1 MRTILILPLIFAL
14 GGCGGS
20 SGHGRVEI
28 VAGENVYGD
37 VAQQI
42 GGRYVHVTSILTS
55 PDADPHLYT
64 PKPSTI
70 LPIAKARIVIR
81 NGLGYDAFMDR
92 LLAAANAKD
101 QQVIVAG
108 TTQENPH
115 VWYDPAV
122 VRRVAVALRNALESV
137 DPTHSGAYAAG
148 TRRFLANGVEP
159 VERAERSLRAALSG
173 APVAYTE
180 PVPGYMLDRAGLRNL
195 APPAFTRAIEDGSEP
210 TPNAVGA
217 MLALIRNH
225 RVRALLYNAQAASP
239 ITIRM
244 RTAARAAGI
253 PVVPVTETLPRG
265 ENYQQWQVRQVRA
278 LRRALLR

>member
-1 MRTILILPLIFAL
+1 MRTILILSLTFAL

-101 QQVIVAG
+101 QQVIGAG

-115 VWYDPAV
+115 VGNDPAV